1 MDSSQYATIF
11 KIAIIAIVYI
21 IIFVALMIIYKDI
34 KNGGRKKVVRRAL
47 GLEIIEPG
55 DNSNLK
61 KGGVIP
67 IGVLLTVGRKEDNR
81 LVLADRYVSGHHA
94 RIYVKN
100 NEYILEDLNSTNGV
114 FLNYNRL
121 QEKCHIK
128 AGDEI
133 KIGSSLFKVI

>member
-1 MDSSQYATIF
+1 MDPIQYSTIF
-11 KIAIIAIVYI
+11 KVLIMLIVYI

-34 KNGGRKKVVRRAL
+34 KNGGKKKVVRKAL
-47 GLEIIEPG
+47 GLEVIEPG

-61 KGGVIP
+61 KGGVVP
-67 IGVLLTVGRKEDNR
+67 IGNMLTVGRKEDNS
-81 LVLADRYVSGHHA
+81 LILTDRFVSGHHA

-100 NEYILEDLNSTNGV
+100 NEYTLEDLNSTNGV
-114 FLNYNRL
+114 FLNYNRI
-121 QEKCHIK
+121 QEKVHLK